1 MEGLEGDRAV
11 LRSAAAAQ
19 SSRGKSGQRVRV
31 SPNGKGHAGQASQD
45 LGTSVMQQLVLSAWC
60 LVQSVHAPGQGGGW
74 RGAAGG
80 DDTRARSTARNV
92 SRLTPHGEARGTSH
106 DTLAIRI

>member
-1 MEGLEGDRAV
+1 MEGLEGERAV

-45 LGTSVMQQLVLSAWC
+45 LGTSVMQQLGAWC
-60 LVQSVHAPGQGGGW
+60 NRCMHQDKVVAGEVQEEEETTPG
-74 RGAAGG
+74 
-80 DDTRARSTARNV
+80 
-92 SRLTPHGEARGTSH
+92 HGRRPGT
-106 DTLAIRI
+106 